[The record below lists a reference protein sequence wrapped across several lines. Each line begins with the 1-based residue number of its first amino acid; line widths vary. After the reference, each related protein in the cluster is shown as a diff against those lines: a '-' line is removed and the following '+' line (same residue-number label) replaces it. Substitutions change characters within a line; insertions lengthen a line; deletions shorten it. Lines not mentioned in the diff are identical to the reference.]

1 MSKKCIF
8 CNNTPD
14 KKGKHLVCNNCSVV
28 LFENDIDFET
38 KKKLIT
44 NYLEETTKQIEQKSD
59 YLHFIDQKHFDQ
71 KPLEEKEQ
79 ELFSYGMHAVLLKSG
94 ATLPWTLIGAEK
106 DVCGKY
112 SRDTTLLQMFLFHLN
127 TSSPATPKPLIVR
140 KILSSR

>member
-38 KKKLIT
+38 KKKLVT

-79 ELFSYGMHAVLLKSG
+79 ELFDCISAFNAIKLDLLMYLGSEELPGKWKKKFRKSLYELLELSEKLEKVLG
-94 ATLPWTLIGAEK
+94 QE
-106 DVCGKY
+106 
-112 SRDTTLLQMFLFHLN
+112 
-127 TSSPATPKPLIVR
+127 
-140 KILSSR
+140 